1 MTSLDSTPHAS
12 SSPHTSGSCWGNP
25 CLSHFFFY
33 FPPPNNYTS
42 RPLCAFEVNI
52 GLSFTSHVIHS
63 SFFPSRPSPSI
74 LRLCDQGVEPLGFL
88 SAIGKVSESLAQTH
102 KLYSRW
108 LTAHPGHSHP
118 QHSRKS
124 KLVQAPDSVCVC
136 VCTRTLTF
144 MGIQVLFVR
153 HATYAAFIAGPDVFS
168 VATDDVFVALV
179 FAIYLSNRN
188 LFHTHIRKRSR
199 TKGSGTT
206 R

>member
-1 MTSLDSTPHAS
+1 M
-12 SSPHTSGSCWGNP
+12 
-25 CLSHFFFY
+25 
-33 FPPPNNYTS
+33 
-42 RPLCAFEVNI
+42 
-52 GLSFTSHVIHS
+52 IHS
-63 SFFPSRPSPSI
+63 SFSPSRPSPSI

-118 QHSRKS
+118 QHSWKS
-124 KLVQAPDSVCVC
+124 KLVRAPDSVCVHA
-136 VCTRTLTF
+136 RTLTF

-153 HATYAAFIAGPDVFS
+153 HTTYAAFIAGPDVFS
-168 VATDDVFVALV
+168 VAADDVLVALV

-188 LFHTHIRKRSR
+188 LFHTHIGKRSR
-199 TKGSGTT
+199 TKGSDTT